1 MPGNRAIFD
10 RALEQSREAAR
21 QSRWDDA
28 LKTAVRALQEFPQD
42 VDARVAAALALVN
55 TGRYNQALQI
65 LAELRAADPDNVLY
79 LGYIARCQA
88 EQGDVAAIDTYR
100 HLIELHRQQRS
111 SARIIMTL
119 RELLQLRDDLDAER
133 EQLAQLL
140 FDTNAGTEAAG
151 EYLKLARRYYA
162 QQRLDEAAERAEQ
175 VLRIDPQNH
184 EAKELLVE
192 LREAMSQAFDPNA
205 RQSAPVEAADNAR
218 MPGRGG
224 MTGSL
229 RSQHIAAERL
239 VAMAQEQ
246 QEAGDLQAA
255 IEHYEQAIA
264 AGMDRADVFYSLG
277 LLHQELGDHRA
288 AVQALNRSTG
298 DPEYALSSHFALG
311 ASYRE
316 LNQLPQAAQ
325 EFEQTIRL
333 VDLET
338 IGRNE
343 SEDLIQMYENAAGIY
358 EQIGDIARAAEL
370 YKTLAAFLGSKR
382 WGRERAQEFNQRA
395 KELTERNM
403 FAKLRTLGTGALAP
417 AAEISAVEPEPE
429 SEAMP
434 ETWGKI
440 RSITDFLRADRVSDG
455 HESTP
460 GIALSEVTG
469 TDPLDLIAAL
479 PAAEMPSFA
488 PITPLSTAGLDETVE
503 RWVLASAKYIEQGL
517 LEAALDACHEVIRL
531 DVEYVLIHLRMG
543 EIYER
548 QERNEDALTK
558 YQLLIDTLNLRGE
571 AEQAIPVYYR
581 LIELSPDTGNA
592 RAKLAEL
599 LRNAGRTDEAAEQ
612 LAQVAAN
619 YFRLG
624 QTNRALEEYRRL
636 LQWAPKSTDA
646 HAQYGLMLLKLER
659 FEAAL
664 GEFRKALELSGTH
677 NPVGIARM
685 NMTLALMADQPAAV
699 WDSLAAVIE
708 QLKEQPQQASAVH
721 SEYRSVLVYTDAP
734 ILHYIFGILLQHAG
748 QHSAALL
755 EFEQTMA
762 TLDTE
767 IDLLLP
773 PVLVHQA
780 MADSYIAL
788 GQAEDA
794 LDQLRRGQAV
804 AGRNTS
810 DAGVKHFFAVPLSKG
825 DLARRMA
832 EAYAASD
839 DLAGAEQA
847 LLEARRHLP
856 YDRTVYTKLADV
868 YFRQGRLADAI
879 TQLDDLATHYET
891 RQELDRAIEMLD
903 YGLKLAPSSIAL
915 GSRLARMQLRRGYLN
930 EGIEGLVR
938 TAEMQRKAG
947 QLKDA
952 VASLQEAAQV
962 YWMLS
967 DHEKARQLYDRIVH
981 IAPNDIEAR
990 QWLALMYTLAGR
1002 TGDAI
1007 LEKKQIARIFL
1018 QQRDYESA
1026 IAELHQIIG
1035 LSQTDQEA
1043 FFMLGD
1049 MLMRREE
1056 YNQAVRI
1063 YSRLLSMEG
1072 VETERVE
1079 ALIAAANRM
1088 LAQQQSPT

>member
-1 MPGNRAIFD
+1 MPGNHAIFD

-42 VDARVAAALALVN
+42 VDARVAAASALVN
-55 TGRYNQALQI
+55 TGRYGQALQI
-65 LAELRAADPDNVLY
+65 LEELRAADPDNVLY

-88 EQGDVAAIDTYR
+88 EQGDAAAVETYR
-100 HLIELHRQQRS
+100 YLIDLHRQQRS
-111 SARIIMTL
+111 NARLIATL
-119 RELLQLRDDLDAER
+119 RELLQWREDLDAER

-140 FDTNAGTEAAG
+140 LDNNAGAEAAAA
-151 EYLKLARRYYA
+151 YLKLARRYYA
-162 QQRLDEAAERAEQ
+162 QQRLDDAAERAEL
-175 VLRIDPQNH
+175 VLRIDQQNH

-192 LREAMSQAFDPNA
+192 LREAMSQAFDSNA
-205 RQSAPVEAADNAR
+205 SQAAPAEADDGGR
-218 MPGRGG
+218 MPARGG

-239 VAMAQEQ
+239 VALAQEQ

-264 AGMDRADVFYSLG
+264 SGMDRADVFYSLG

-338 IGRNE
+338 IGRSE

-370 YKTLAAFLGSKR
+370 YKTLASFLGSKR

-417 AAEISAVEPEPE
+417 AEASTIEPEPE
-429 SEAMP
+429 IEAMP

-455 HESTP
+455 QDSTP
-460 GIALSEVTG
+460 GGAISEVPG
-469 TDPLDLIAAL
+469 SDPLDLIATL
-479 PAAEMPSFA
+479 PATEAPSFA
-488 PITPLSTAGLDETVE
+488 PLTPLSTEGLDETVE
-503 RWVLASAKYIEQGL
+503 RWVLASARYVEQGL
-517 LEAALDACHEVIRL
+517 LEAALDACHEVIRM
-531 DVEYVLIHLRMG
+531 DIEYVLIHLRMG

-548 QERNEDALTK
+548 QERNEDALNK
-558 YQLLIDTLNLRGE
+558 YQLLIDTINLRGQP
-571 AEQAIPVYYR
+571 EQSIPVYYR

-592 RAKLAEL
+592 RSKLADL

-636 LQWAPKSTDA
+636 LQWAPKSAEA
-646 HAQYGLMLLKLER
+646 HAQYGLVLLKLER

-664 GEFRKALELSGTH
+664 GEFRKALELSGTY

-699 WDSLAAVIE
+699 WDSLAAVID
-708 QLKEQPQQASAVH
+708 QLKENAQQASAVH
-721 SEYRSVLVYTDAP
+721 SEYRSVLMFTDAP
-734 ILHYIFGILLQHAG
+734 VLHYILGILLQNAG

-755 EFEQTMA
+755 EFEQTIA

-767 IDLLLP
+767 VDLLLP

-794 LDQLRRGQAV
+794 LEQLRRGQAV
-804 AGRNTS
+804 AGRNSS
-810 DAGVKHFFAVPLSKG
+810 DAGIKHAFAVPLSKG

-839 DLAGAEQA
+839 DLTGAEQA

-879 TQLDDLATHYET
+879 TQLDDLATHYEE
-891 RQELDRAIEMLD
+891 RQDLDRAIEMLD
-903 YGLKLAPSSIAL
+903 YGLKLAPNSIPL

-967 DHEKARQLYDRIVH
+967 DHEKARDLYDRIVH

-1002 TGDAI
+1002 TLDAV

-1018 QQRDYESA
+1018 QQRDYEGA

-1035 LSQTDQEA
+1035 LNQNDQEA
-1043 FFMLGD
+1043 FYMLGD

-1072 VETERVE
+1072 VEIERVE

-1088 LAQQQSPT
+1088 LNQQQSRT